1 LTQARGPLENFA
13 ATCGMNPEPVF
24 RVFGF
29 AHFVAIFLIVSI
41 PVGLGIAVRMT
52 GSRRVDH
59 AVAVCLALLLATNY
73 LGYAAYLWQ
82 HQLLFWQQALPFQ
95 LCDWAMVTIIV
106 ALLTRRR
113 GWTEVS
119 YFWGI
124 GGTFQAILTPNLQLD
139 FPDIRVI
146 SFFVGHG
153 GIVAGVI
160 YLLIAR
166 HFRPTLGS
174 VWRTL
179 AWSQLYL
186 VTTLLVDYLTG
197 VNYGFLL
204 HKPVVASIL
213 DYLSDMRWLYV
224 VELEG
229 LALLFFAIL
238 YAPFAIADLL
248 KYSRARPEPA
258 AREV

>member
-1 LTQARGPLENFA
+1 
-13 ATCGMNPEPVF
+13 MNPEPVF
-24 RVFGF
+24 HVFGF
-29 AHFVAIFLIVSI
+29 AHLAAIFLIISI
-41 PVGLGIAVRMT
+41 PVGLGIAVRLT
-52 GSRRVDH
+52 NSQRIDR

-73 LGYAAYLWQ
+73 LGYAVYLWQ
-82 HQLLFWQQALPFQ
+82 HRLFVWRQALPFQ

-113 GWTEVS
+113 SWTEVS

-124 GGTFQAILTPNLQLD
+124 GGTFQAILTPNLQVN
-139 FPDIRVI
+139 FPDIRAI
-146 SFFVGHG
+146 SFFLGHG

-166 HFRPTLGS
+166 RFRPTLGS

-186 VTTLLVDYLTG
+186 VITLLIDHLTS

-204 HKPVVASIL
+204 HKPIAASIL
-213 DYLSDMRWLYV
+213 DYLSDTRWLYL

-229 LALLFFAIL
+229 LALLFFALL
-238 YAPFAIADLL
+238 YAPFALHDLFQRIR
-248 KYSRARPEPA
+248 SA
-258 AREV
+258 

>member
-1 LTQARGPLENFA
+1 MTSES
-13 ATCGMNPEPVF
+13 VF

-29 AHFVAIFLIVSI
+29 GHLVAIFFTVSI
-41 PVGLGIAVRMT
+41 PVALGIAVRVT
-52 GSRRVDH
+52 GSRWIDRVI
-59 AVAVCLALLLATNY
+59 AVCLAVLLATNY
-73 LGYAAYLWQ
+73 LGYSVYLWRDQ
-82 HQLLFWQQALPFQ
+82 RLFWQQALPFQ

-106 ALLTRRR
+106 ALLTSRLS
-113 GWTEVS
+113 WTEVS
-119 YFWGI
+119 YFWGLA
-124 GGTFQAILTPNLQLD
+124 GTFQAILTPNLQVN
-139 FPDIRVI
+139 FPNIRAI

-166 HFRPTLGS
+166 RFRPTLGS

-179 AWSQLYL
+179 AWSQGYL
-186 VTTLLVDYLTG
+186 IATLLVDHLTG

-204 HKPVVASIL
+204 HKPVAASIL
-213 DYLSDMRWLYV
+213 DYLSDARWLYV

-238 YAPFAIADLL
+238 YAPFGIADLSKRTKSL
-248 KYSRARPEPA
+248 
-258 AREV
+258 

>member
-1 LTQARGPLENFA
+1 
-13 ATCGMNPEPVF
+13 MNPEPVF

-29 AHFVAIFLIVSI
+29 GHLIAIFLTISI
-41 PVGLGIAVRMT
+41 PVALGVAVRMT
-52 GSRRVDH
+52 GSRRIDRGIS
-59 AVAVCLALLLATNY
+59 VCLALLLGTNY
-73 LGYAAYLWQ
+73 LGYAIYLWRDQ
-82 HQLLFWQQALPFQ
+82 RLYWQQALPFQ

-106 ALLTRRR
+106 ALLTSRRS
-113 GWTEVS
+113 WTEVS

-124 GGTFQAILTPNLQLD
+124 GGTFQAILTPNLQIN
-139 FPDIRVI
+139 FPDIRAI

-166 HFRPTLGS
+166 RFRPTFGS

-186 VTTLLVDYLTG
+186 VATLVVDHLTV

-213 DYLSDMRWLYV
+213 DYLSDARWLYI
-224 VELEG
+224 VELQG

-238 YAPFAIADLL
+238 YAPFALRGRGTDAT
-248 KYSRARPEPA
+248 P
-258 AREV
+258 

>member
-1 LTQARGPLENFA
+1 
-13 ATCGMNPEPVF
+13 MNPEPVF

-29 AHFVAIFLIVSI
+29 GHLIAIFLTISI
-41 PVGLGIAVRMT
+41 PVALGLAVRQT
-52 GSRRVDH
+52 GSRRIDR
-59 AVAVCLALLLATNY
+59 ATAACLALLLATNY
-73 LGYAAYLWQ
+73 LGYALYLWRD
-82 HQLLFWQQALPFQ
+82 QLLYWQQALPFQ
-95 LCDWAMVTIIV
+95 LCDWAMVTVTV
-106 ALLTRRR
+106 ALLTRRP

-124 GGTFQAILTPNLQLD
+124 GGTFQAILTPDLQVN
-139 FPDIRVI
+139 FPDIRAI
-146 SFFVGHG
+146 SFFIGHG

-166 HFRPTLGS
+166 RFHPTFGS

-186 VTTLLVDYLTG
+186 IATLLVDHLTG

-213 DYLSDMRWLYV
+213 DYLSDTRWLYI

-238 YAPFAIADLL
+238 YAPFALRSHGKD
-248 KYSRARPEPA
+248 A
-258 AREV
+258 AQF